1 MRPRAEE
8 LPRTGLLHK
17 GSKVSAASPPPP
29 LLLTAYGLP
38 YTMGYIA
45 DAQGVPNPTPR
56 DLVWLAGY
64 ARQLGLAGIEAP
76 LGPVVSSF
84 QGTTVRQRS
93 RTDELVEECRRH
105 GLSLVS
111 DYGAVLDRPQT
122 DFEEC
127 LRRSHQCGAE
137 VVRVVLSHA
146 LCGDRRN
153 VGMPWKEHLRACAVR
168 LRETVPLARDLGLR
182 IAVENHQDATSADLL
197 WLVEEVGDPGT
208 LGVCLDTGN
217 PLAVAEGPVPAAARL
232 APLIHHLH
240 LKDYRVHRYSC
251 GYRLTR
257 CANGAGVV
265 DFEAVLRAVLS
276 NGNTPTLGVEIAA
289 QQARSIPIL
298 EDAWWRQHEE
308 DQVNHLPEALGAV
321 WSRLLPEEEP
331 WESAWERG
339 VTGED
344 LVSEELS
351 MVQAGV
357 SAMRQLL
364 LRVGSAS

>member
-1 MRPRAEE
+1 M
-8 LPRTGLLHK
+8 
-17 GSKVSAASPPPP
+17 SAASPPPP

-45 DAQGVPNPTPR
+45 DVQGVPNPSPR

-76 LGPVVSSF
+76 LGSVVSSF
-84 QGTTVRQRS
+84 QGTTVRQRL
-93 RTDELVEECRRH
+93 RTDELVEECRCH

-146 LCGDRRN
+146 LCGDRRSIDT
-153 VGMPWKEHLRACAVR
+153 PWREHLRACAVR
-168 LRETVPLARDLGLR
+168 LREVAPMARDLGLR

-197 WLVEEVGDPGT
+197 QLVEEAGDPAT
-208 LGVCLDTGN
+208 VGVCLDTGN

-232 APLIHHLH
+232 APFIHHLH
-240 LKDYRVHRYSC
+240 LKDYRVHRYGS

-265 DFEAVLRAVLS
+265 DFEAVLRAVHR
-276 NGNTPTLGVEIAA
+276 GGGTPTLGVEIAA
-289 QQARSIPIL
+289 QQARNIPIL
-298 EDAWWRQHEE
+298 EDAWWRQHED
-308 DQVNHLPEALGAV
+308 DQVNRLPEALGAV
-321 WSRLLPEEEP
+321 WSRLQPEEEP

-351 MVQAGV
+351 TVDTSAA
-357 SAMRQLL
+357 AMRQLL
-364 LRVGSAS
+364 LRIGSAS